1 MNFKIKYL
9 LPVFALFI
17 IGFSIP
23 AQAAVHH
30 TNDTIRSEVFLK
42 MIPMTNDRF
51 DYLGM
56 TTMEARMFR
65 ENDYVHYYTKDN
77 RQRGHGKIIR
87 FKNGEMWVHKPQNDT
102 IDKIKIENISTIR
115 KKYTFESFIS
125 FITASTGL
133 YLLLTAAVFLIFAI
147 ILSSNNNINFFG
159 NSSTL
164 EGLLFFTYAVIVGL
178 TAVSISYNGLKNLL
192 QYRTFRIGRKWKT
205 KLYEIKPVD

>member
-9 LPVFALFI
+9 LPVFTLFI

-87 FKNGEMWVHKPQNDT
+87 FKDGEMWVHKPQNDT

>member
-9 LPVFALFI
+9 FPVFALFI

-87 FKNGEMWVHKPQNDT
+87 FKDGEMWVHKPQNDT

>member
-42 MIPMTNDRF
+42 MIPMTSDRF

>member
-1 MNFKIKYL
+1 MNFKIKCL

-42 MIPMTNDRF
+42 MIPMTSSRF
-51 DYLGM
+51 DDLGI
-56 TTMEARMFR
+56 TTMESQMFR
-65 ENDYVHYYTKDN
+65 ENDYVYYDTKDS

-87 FKNGEMWVHKPQNDT
+87 FKNGEMWVHNPQNDT
-102 IDKIKIENISTIR
+102 IDKIKIKNISTIR
-115 KKYTFESFIS
+115 KKYTFKSFMS

-133 YLLLTAAVFLIFAI
+133 QLLLTAAIFLVSAI
-147 ILSSNNNINFFG
+147 IISNNNNINSFS
-159 NSSTL
+159 NSNMFD
-164 EGLLFFTYAVIVGL
+164 GLLFLASGLIVGL
-178 TAVSISYNGLKNLL
+178 TAVSISYNGLKDLL

>member
-125 FITASTGL
+125 FITAST
-133 YLLLTAAVFLIFAI
+133 
-147 ILSSNNNINFFG
+147 
-159 NSSTL
+159 
-164 EGLLFFTYAVIVGL
+164 
-178 TAVSISYNGLKNLL
+178 
-192 QYRTFRIGRKWKT
+192 
-205 KLYEIKPVD
+205 

>member
-9 LPVFALFI
+9 LPVFTLFI

-42 MIPMTNDRF
+42 MIPMTSDRF

>member
-9 LPVFALFI
+9 LPVFTLFI